1 MEIVV
6 GLMLLTVIAFGV
18 IIWNIYD
25 HIIRL
30 NKTVN
35 KQQEQIDELNK
46 KVSGQLQAIVNNIK
60 QTNDLV
66 DISKQIALKVISIEE
81 RVDSNKENISNL
93 YKQIIDLCAVVNKKR
108 DI

>member
-46 KVSGQLQAIVNNIK
+46 KVSGQLQAIINNIK

-81 RVDSNKENISNL
+81 RVDK
-93 YKQIIDLCAVVNKKR
+93 YTKVVE
-108 DI
+108 